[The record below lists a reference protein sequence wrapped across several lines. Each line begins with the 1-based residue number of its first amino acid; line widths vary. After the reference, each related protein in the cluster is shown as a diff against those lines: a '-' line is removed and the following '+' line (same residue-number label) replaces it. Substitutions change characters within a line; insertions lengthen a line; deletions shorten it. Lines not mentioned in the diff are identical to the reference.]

1 MSKAFNDSTINKQ
14 IKIFFIKDLRKMKIS
29 LILASIFLL
38 FTLAF
43 SEEKNNNLLNHI
55 TGISRFQ

>member
-1 MSKAFNDSTINKQ
+1 MSKAFSDSTINKQ
-14 IKIFFIKDLRKMKIS
+14 IKFFYIKDLRKMKIS

-38 FTLAF
+38 FTLAL